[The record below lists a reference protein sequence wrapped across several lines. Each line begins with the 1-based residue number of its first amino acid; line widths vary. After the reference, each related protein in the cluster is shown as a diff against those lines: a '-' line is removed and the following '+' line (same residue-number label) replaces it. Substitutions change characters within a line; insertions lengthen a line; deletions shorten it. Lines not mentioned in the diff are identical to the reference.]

1 MTAHTSFDVQP
12 STRFG
17 AWVRR
22 QGPAFWTGIAGAFLL
37 FLASGSTVGL
47 AEQPDMTVN
56 FDDPELALQ
65 WGTVT
70 VWIMRAAAL
79 LAFVAVLGSRVR
91 RSRVLGALAALAGVA
106 AVVATIF
113 TLRAVDDSSLDYIT
127 SFGAWFAIAG
137 GALMVVAGLA
147 LMRRS

>member
-12 STRFG
+12 STRLG
-17 AWVRR
+17 AWIRR

-37 FLASGSTVGL
+37 LLASGSTVGL

-56 FDDPELALQ
+56 FDDPELALE

-79 LAFVAVLGSRVR
+79 AAFVAVLGSRVR
-91 RSRVLGALAALAGVA
+91 RSPVLGALAAVAGVA
-106 AVVATIF
+106 AIVATIF

-127 SFGAWFAIAG
+127 SFGAWFAFAG
-137 GALMVVAGLA
+137 GALMIIAGVA